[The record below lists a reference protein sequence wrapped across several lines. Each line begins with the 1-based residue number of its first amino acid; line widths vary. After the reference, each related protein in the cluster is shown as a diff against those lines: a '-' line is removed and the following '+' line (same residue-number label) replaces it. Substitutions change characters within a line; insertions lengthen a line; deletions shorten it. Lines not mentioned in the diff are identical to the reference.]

1 MPQKNAQD
9 RLWKIL
15 TPVLLVLAVLAMTKT
30 LFVGLEIDEEYAFSL
45 GFRLVKGDRL
55 FYTMWEPHQ
64 LSALPAALVLALY
77 TAIAGTTTG
86 ALLFVRAVVLVC
98 KAAMSAVFYR
108 DFKQTLGRHGA
119 LLSAVVLFVYTPKWF
134 LGPDYIS
141 QQFHFTVA
149 AFLCFYHYYTHGFRR
164 PWLVVLGAV
173 CACFSFLAFPQSALA
188 AAVIFIGMVLLG
200 RRGKEPTICKI
211 PRGAVL
217 FVLGCMAC
225 AAAFLAYVLPGMG
238 LTVFLQRVSLILN
251 DPQYDFTTSQR
262 LALLVSQALNTA
274 KFLAKPLAASVVL
287 CLLWWVKTRQKRD
300 WIGLALNLWAILA
313 ALLCVVRAVADSSSD
328 ERYFMPAL
336 VLAAAWAFRK
346 GRGTAREPLF
356 WLGFLPGMAA
366 YAFILRSTLLGFSA
380 AFMYLTWPAL
390 CGCFAMLARRQVE
403 PEQEKL
409 PQGQCVLAALLV
421 FLLVCR
427 FWCVLVTGWKPANV
441 ATANLKQITVGPAAG
456 IWADEKAADMQMALY
471 EALEPFAGKQVLQ
484 AIGEQHGL
492 GFMMAGGT
500 LTIGQASVIS
510 GTDSDP
516 RFIQYYEEL
525 PEKRPDVIL
534 YDEAEVRDM
543 AAFHAWIEE
552 NFTITAR
559 YPVTHGTAHL
569 QVLVVD

>member
-15 TPVLLVLAVLAMTKT
+15 TPVLLVLAVLAMAKT

-108 DFKQTLGRHGA
+108 DFKQTIGRHGA

-262 LALLVSQALNTA
+262 LALLASQALNTA

-287 CLLWWVKTRQKRD
+287 CLLWWAKTRQKRD
-300 WIGLALNLWAILA
+300 WTDLALNLWAILA
-313 ALLCVVRAVADSSSD
+313 ALLCAVRAVADSSSD

-336 VLAAAWAFRK
+336 VLAVAWAFRK

-356 WLGFLPGMAA
+356 WLGFLPGIAA

-380 AFMYLTWPAL
+380 TFMYLTWPAL
-390 CGCFAMLARRQVE
+390 CGCFAMLARRQME

-441 ATANLKQITVGPAAG
+441 VTANLKQITAGPAAG
-456 IWADEKAADMQMALY
+456 TWADEKAADMQMALY

>member
-262 LALLVSQALNTA
+262 LALLASQALNTA

-380 AFMYLTWPAL
+380 TFMYLTWPAL

>member
-15 TPVLLVLAVLAMTKT
+15 TPVLLVLAVLAMAKT

-86 ALLFVRAVVLVC
+86 ALLFARAVVLVC

-108 DFKQTLGRHGA
+108 EFKQTLGRHGA
-119 LLSAVVLFVYTPKWF
+119 LLGAVVLFVYTPKWF

-149 AFLCFYHYYTHGFRR
+149 AFLCVYHYYTHGFRR

-200 RRGKEPTICKI
+200 RRGKDATICKI

-262 LALLVSQALNTA
+262 LALLASQALNTA

-287 CLLWWVKTRQKRD
+287 CLLWWAKTRRKRD

-346 GRGTAREPLF
+346 GRGTAWEPLF

-380 AFMYLTWPAL
+380 TFMYLTWPAL
-390 CGCFAMLARRQVE
+390 CGCFAMLVCRQE
-403 PEQEKL
+403 NPEQGKL

-441 ATANLKQITVGPAAG
+441 ATANLKQITAGPAAG
-456 IWADEKAADMQMALY
+456 TWADEKAADMQMALY

>member
-15 TPVLLVLAVLAMTKT
+15 TPVLLVLAVLAMAKT

-108 DFKQTLGRHGA
+108 DFKQTIGRHGA
-119 LLSAVVLFVYTPKWF
+119 LLGAVVLFVYTPKWF

-149 AFLCFYHYYTHGFRR
+149 AFLCFYHYYTHVFRR

-262 LALLVSQALNTA
+262 LALLASQALNTA

-287 CLLWWVKTRQKRD
+287 CLLWWAKTRQKRD
-300 WIGLALNLWAILA
+300 WTDLALNLWAILA
-313 ALLCVVRAVADSSSD
+313 ALLCAVRAVADSSSD

-336 VLAAAWAFRK
+336 VLAVAWAFRK

-356 WLGFLPGMAA
+356 WLGFLPGIAA

-380 AFMYLTWPAL
+380 TFMYLTWPAL
-390 CGCFAMLARRQVE
+390 CGCFAMLARRQME

-441 ATANLKQITVGPAAG
+441 VTANLKQITAGPAAG
-456 IWADEKAADMQMALY
+456 TWADEKAADMQMALY

>member
-15 TPVLLVLAVLAMTKT
+15 TPVLLVLAVLAMAKT

-64 LSALPAALVLALY
+64 LSTLPAALVLALY

-108 DFKQTLGRHGA
+108 ESKQTLGRHGA

-188 AAVIFIGMVLLG
+188 AAVLFIGMVLLG
-200 RRGKEPTICKI
+200 RRGKEPTICKL

-262 LALLVSQALNTA
+262 LALLASQALNTA
-274 KFLAKPLAASVVL
+274 KFLAKPLAASAVL
-287 CLLWWVKTRQKRD
+287 CLLWWAKTRQKRD
-300 WIGLALNLWAILA
+300 WIGLALNLWAVLA
-313 ALLCVVRAVADSSSD
+313 ALLCAVRAVADSSSD

-380 AFMYLTWPAL
+380 TFMYLTWPAL
-390 CGCFAMLARRQVE
+390 CGCFAMLARRQEE
-403 PEQEKL
+403 PEQEQL

-441 ATANLKQITVGPAAG
+441 TTANLKQITAGPAAG
-456 IWADEKAADMQMALY
+456 TWADEKAADMQMALY

-492 GFMMAGGT
+492 GFMMAEGT

>member
-15 TPVLLVLAVLAMTKT
+15 TPVLLVLAVLAMAKT

-108 DFKQTLGRHGA
+108 EFKQTLGRHGA

-173 CACFSFLAFPQSALA
+173 CACFSFLAFPQSVLA
-188 AAVIFIGMVLLG
+188 AAVLFIGMVLLG

-262 LALLVSQALNTA
+262 LALLASQALNTA

-287 CLLWWVKTRQKRD
+287 CLLWWAKTRQKRD

-313 ALLCVVRAVADSSSD
+313 ALLCAVRAVADSSSD

-380 AFMYLTWPAL
+380 TFMYLTWPAL
-390 CGCFAMLARRQVE
+390 CGCFAMLARRQEE
-403 PEQEKL
+403 PEQEQL

-441 ATANLKQITVGPAAG
+441 TTANLKQITAGPAAG
-456 IWADEKAADMQMALY
+456 TWADEKAADMQMALY

-500 LTIGQASVIS
+500 LTVGQASVIS

-552 NFTITAR
+552 NFAITAR

>member
-15 TPVLLVLAVLAMTKT
+15 TPVLLVLAVLAMAKT

-262 LALLVSQALNTA
+262 LALLASQALNTA

-287 CLLWWVKTRQKRD
+287 CLLWWAKTRQKRD
-300 WIGLALNLWAILA
+300 WTDLALNLWAILA
-313 ALLCVVRAVADSSSD
+313 ALLCAVRAVADSSSD

-336 VLAAAWAFRK
+336 VLAVAWAFRK

-356 WLGFLPGMAA
+356 WLGFLPGIAA

-380 AFMYLTWPAL
+380 TFMYLTWPAL
-390 CGCFAMLARRQVE
+390 CGCFAMLARRQME

-441 ATANLKQITVGPAAG
+441 ATANLKQITAGPAAG
-456 IWADEKAADMQMALY
+456 TWADEKAADMQMALY

>member
-15 TPVLLVLAVLAMTKT
+15 TPVLLVLAVLAMAKT

-108 DFKQTLGRHGA
+108 DFKQTIGRHGA

-200 RRGKEPTICKI
+200 RRGKEPTVCKI

-262 LALLVSQALNTA
+262 LALLASQALNTA

-287 CLLWWVKTRQKRD
+287 CLLWWAKTRQKRD
-300 WIGLALNLWAILA
+300 WTDLALNLWAILA
-313 ALLCVVRAVADSSSD
+313 ALLCAVRAVADSSSD

-336 VLAAAWAFRK
+336 VLAVAWAFRK

-356 WLGFLPGMAA
+356 WLGFLPGIAA

-380 AFMYLTWPAL
+380 TFMYLTWPAL
-390 CGCFAMLARRQVE
+390 CGCFAMLARRQME

-441 ATANLKQITVGPAAG
+441 ATANLKQITAGPAAG
-456 IWADEKAADMQMALY
+456 TWADEKAADMQMALY

>member
-15 TPVLLVLAVLAMTKT
+15 TPVLLVLAVLAMAKT

-108 DFKQTLGRHGA
+108 EFKQTLGRHGA
-119 LLSAVVLFVYTPKWF
+119 LLGAVVLFVYTPKWF

-211 PRGAVL
+211 HRGAVL

-262 LALLVSQALNTA
+262 LALLASQALNTA

-287 CLLWWVKTRQKRD
+287 CLLWWAKTRQKRD

-313 ALLCVVRAVADSSSD
+313 ALLCAVRAVADSSSD

-380 AFMYLTWPAL
+380 TFMYLTWPAL

-441 ATANLKQITVGPAAG
+441 ATANLKQITAGPAAG
-456 IWADEKAADMQMALY
+456 TWADEKAADMQMALY

-534 YDEAEVRDM
+534 YDEVEVRDM

>member
-108 DFKQTLGRHGA
+108 DFKQTIGRHGA

-262 LALLVSQALNTA
+262 LALLASQALNTA

-313 ALLCVVRAVADSSSD
+313 ALLCAVRAVADSSSD

-380 AFMYLTWPAL
+380 TFMYLTWPAL

>member
-15 TPVLLVLAVLAMTKT
+15 TPVLLVLAVLAMAKT

-108 DFKQTLGRHGA
+108 DFKQTIGRHGA

-200 RRGKEPTICKI
+200 RRGKEPMICKI

-262 LALLVSQALNTA
+262 LALLASQALNTA

-287 CLLWWVKTRQKRD
+287 CLLWWAKTRQKRD
-300 WIGLALNLWAILA
+300 WTDLALNLWAILA
-313 ALLCVVRAVADSSSD
+313 TLLCAVRAVADSSSD

-356 WLGFLPGMAA
+356 WLGFLPGIAA

-380 AFMYLTWPAL
+380 TFMYLTWPAL
-390 CGCFAMLARRQVE
+390 CGCFAMLARRQME

-441 ATANLKQITVGPAAG
+441 ATANLKQITAGPAAG
-456 IWADEKAADMQMALY
+456 TWADEKAADMQMALY
-471 EALEPFAGKQVLQ
+471 EALEPFEGKQVLQ

>member
-15 TPVLLVLAVLAMTKT
+15 TPVLLVLAVLAMAKT

-108 DFKQTLGRHGA
+108 DFKQTIGRHGA

-188 AAVIFIGMVLLG
+188 AAMIFIGMVLLG

-262 LALLVSQALNTA
+262 LALLASQALNTA

-346 GRGTAREPLF
+346 GRGTAWEPLF

-366 YAFILRSTLLGFSA
+366 YAFILRSTLLGLSA
-380 AFMYLTWPAL
+380 TFMYLTWPAL
-390 CGCFAMLARRQVE
+390 CGCFAMLARRQME

-441 ATANLKQITVGPAAG
+441 ATANLKQITAGPAAG
-456 IWADEKAADMQMALY
+456 TWADEKAADMQMALY

-543 AAFHAWIEE
+543 AAFRAWIEE

>member
-15 TPVLLVLAVLAMTKT
+15 TPVLLALAVLAMAKT

-77 TAIAGTTTG
+77 TAIVGTTTG
-86 ALLFVRAVVLVC
+86 ALLFVRAVVLAC

-108 DFKQTLGRHGA
+108 EFRQTLGRHGA
-119 LLSAVVLFVYTPKWF
+119 LLGAVVLFVYTPKWF

-164 PWLVVLGAV
+164 PWLVMLGAV

-188 AAVIFIGMVLLG
+188 AAVLFIGMVLLG
-200 RRGKEPTICKI
+200 RRGKEPTICKV

-238 LTVFLQRVSLILN
+238 LSMFLQRVSLILN

-262 LALLVSQALNTA
+262 LALLASQALNTA

-287 CLLWWVKTRQKRD
+287 CLLWWAKTRQKRD
-300 WIGLALNLWAILA
+300 WTGLTLNLWAILS
-313 ALLCVVRAVADSSSD
+313 ALLCAVRAVADSSSD

-380 AFMYLTWPAL
+380 TFMYLTWPAL
-390 CGCFAMLARRQVE
+390 CGCFAMLERRQE
-403 PEQEKL
+403 GPEQEKL

-441 ATANLKQITVGPAAG
+441 TTANLKQITAGPAAG
-456 IWADEKAADMQMALY
+456 TWADEKAADMQMALY

-492 GFMMAGGT
+492 GFMMADGT

-552 NFTITAR
+552 NFAITAR
-559 YPVTHGTAHL
+559 YPVTHATAHL
-569 QVLVVD
+569 QVLVMD

>member
-15 TPVLLVLAVLAMTKT
+15 TPVLLVLAVLAMAKT

-108 DFKQTLGRHGA
+108 DFKQTIGRHGA

-262 LALLVSQALNTA
+262 LALLASQALNTA

-287 CLLWWVKTRQKRD
+287 CLLWWAKTRQKRD
-300 WIGLALNLWAILA
+300 WTDLALNLWAILA
-313 ALLCVVRAVADSSSD
+313 TLLCAVRAVADSSSD

-356 WLGFLPGMAA
+356 WLGFLPGIAA

-380 AFMYLTWPAL
+380 TFMYLTWPAL
-390 CGCFAMLARRQVE
+390 CGCFAMLARRQME

-409 PQGQCVLAALLV
+409 PQGQCLLAALLV

-441 ATANLKQITVGPAAG
+441 ATANLKQITAGPAAG
-456 IWADEKAADMQMALY
+456 TWADEKAADMQMALY
-471 EALEPFAGKQVLQ
+471 EALKPFAGKQVLQ